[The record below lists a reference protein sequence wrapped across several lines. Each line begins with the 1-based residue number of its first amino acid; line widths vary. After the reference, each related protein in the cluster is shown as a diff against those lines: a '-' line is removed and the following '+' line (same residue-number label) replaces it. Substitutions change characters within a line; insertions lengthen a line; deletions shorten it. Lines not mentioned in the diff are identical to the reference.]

1 MPIIRA
7 RGPLRALSLA
17 VALMA
22 AYTTPGH
29 ATVGRDA
36 PSHTP
41 PDTPPVVGVVRDTA
55 GAPLANVQVIVVELD
70 RVSSTNAE
78 GEFNFRGLPEGTYH
92 LTSILYGHAPGHADV
107 TVPATGTAPVRVTI
121 VMRPTPLTLSAVQ
134 VTATPIGTDPRNLAQ
149 STVEL
154 SGQALLRATTSTVAQ
169 TLAGE
174 PGVAVRYSGP
184 AASAPVI
191 RGLTGERILLL
202 RDGQRAGD
210 LSSTSA
216 DHAVSVDP
224 LVAQRI
230 EVVRGPASLLYGNN
244 ALGGVVNVISDDLPT
259 QVPTHLEGYVTTQG
273 ESVTPGGAAAAGVT
287 APVGRHVALVARGG
301 GRRVG
306 DLRQGGGLTLANS
319 SFRNYYGVGGLS
331 VVGDDASGG
340 VVYRGY
346 RFEYGLPS
354 AGEAGVRLEGQRDE
368 LSGRADITLTRGPLR
383 SLRVTGT
390 AQWYGHDE
398 IEPSGEVGTRFDL
411 KTQTVDV
418 TGRTRLGRV
427 IGAVGVSGLFR
438 QYAAAGEEALT
449 PAADSRG
456 FGAFIYQELPLR
468 AAADAD
474 ALVPR
479 LQFGGRYD
487 LYRIA
492 SRAGEEKFGPGGV
505 VDFGNVSGSVGLSVP
520 LSSRVSV
527 AVSAARAFRAPSVEE
542 LFSNA
547 NHEAVGTYDR
557 GNPRLA
563 AETNQGV
570 DGVIR
575 LRGALMTG
583 QLAGYYNRIG
593 NYIFPNIVKDTA
605 LVGEGGEV
613 ETVPLNEFSQ
623 GDATL
628 RGLEGRLEA
637 EVVRH
642 LVLGAMGD
650 VVRGELRG
658 GTPLPFIPAARIGG
672 LARWDNGRFSLG
684 ADVRHAFRQDRVPAA
699 ETERDPSAVATDDHT
714 LVDLSLGLTFLGD
727 DRVHSVLIRAD
738 NVLDE
743 RYRDAASRI
752 KHFAFN
758 PGRNLSVV
766 YRVLF

>member
-1 MPIIRA
+1 MMLLRA
-7 RGPLRALSLA
+7 RGSLRALGLVAA
-17 VALMA
+17 VLA
-22 AYTTPGH
+22 AYTTP
-29 ATVGRDA
+29 AQAAARPDA
-36 PSHTP
+36 PP
-41 PDTPPVVGVVRDTA
+41 ETPPVVGIVRDTA
-55 GAPLANVQVIVVELD
+55 GAPLANVQVIVAELN

-78 GEFNFRGLPEGTYH
+78 GAFSFRALPAGTYH
-92 LTSILYGHAPGHADV
+92 LTSVLFGHAPGHADV
-107 TVPATGTAPVRVTI
+107 TVPASGTEPVRVTI
-121 VMRPTPLTLSAVQ
+121 VMRPTPLTLSTVQ

-154 SGQALLRATTSTVAQ
+154 SGQALLRATTTTIAQ
-169 TLAGE
+169 TLAAE
-174 PGVAVRYSGP
+174 PGIAVRYNGP
-184 AASAPVI
+184 AASSPVI

-202 RDGQRAGD
+202 QDGQRAGD

-244 ALGGVVNVISDDLPT
+244 ALGGVVNVISNDIPT
-259 QVPTHLEGYVTTQG
+259 QIPTHLEGYVTGQG

-287 APVGRHVALVARGG
+287 VPVGAHVALVARGG
-301 GRRVG
+301 GRRVD
-306 DLRQGGGLTLANS
+306 DLRQGGGTTLANS
-319 SFRNYYGVGGLS
+319 FFRNYYGVGGLS
-331 VVGDDASGG
+331 VVGSRANGG

-346 RFEYGLPS
+346 RFNYGLPS
-354 AGEAGVRLEGQRDE
+354 ADAEGVRLDGQRDE
-368 LSGRADITLTRGPLR
+368 VSGRADVVMRRGPLQ
-383 SLRVTGT
+383 SLRATGN

-398 IEPSGEVGTRFDL
+398 IEPSGEIGTRFEL
-411 KTQTVDV
+411 RTQTMDL
-418 TGRTRLGRV
+418 TGRTRVGRV
-427 IGAVGVSGLFR
+427 VGAVGLSGLFR

-449 PAADSRG
+449 PAANSRG
-456 FGAFIYQELPLR
+456 LGAFVYQEIPLR
-468 AAADAD
+468 ATTDAD

-487 LYRIA
+487 LYRIT
-492 SRAGEEKFGPGGV
+492 SEAGEEKFGPGRV
-505 VDFGNVSGSVGLSVP
+505 VDFDNVSGSVGLTVP
-520 LSSRVSV
+520 LSAGVSV

-542 LFSNA
+542 LFSEG
-547 NHEAVGTYDR
+547 NHEATGTYDR
-557 GNPRLA
+557 GNPNLD

-570 DGVIR
+570 DGVVR
-575 LRGALMTG
+575 LQGARVTG
-583 QLAGYYNRIG
+583 QLAGYYNSID
-593 NYIFPNIVKDTA
+593 NFIFANVVKDTV
-605 LVGEGGEV
+605 LVGEDGEI

-628 RGLEGRLEA
+628 RGLEGRVEA

-650 VVRGELRG
+650 VVRGELRD
-658 GTPLPFIPAARIGG
+658 GTPLPFIPAARVGG
-672 LARWDNGRFSLG
+672 TARWDNGRTAAG
-684 ADVRHAFRQDRVPAA
+684 VDVRHAFRQDDVPEAQTD
-699 ETERDPSAVATDDHT
+699 EDPSAVVTGAYT
-714 LVDLSLGLTFLGD
+714 LVDLSLGFTFVGG
-727 DRVHSVLIRAD
+727 DRVHSVTLRAD